1 MKSPWQARA
10 LCVFAGIALSACDRV
25 APAAPPLPARGN
37 ATPAVRLADF
47 GAELR
52 RFDRDVVE
60 RLRRLPD
67 TARTQ
72 EEQAAIARGTTL
84 NEPAGQADVD
94 ALAARIGKPLPP
106 SYRDFL
112 ASSNGMLFEGALNVV
127 TLLPATSVV
136 PLTDSRYPG
145 IGIWRAMPDVAIPLD
160 PAAGGP
166 LPGAALARAWLLSS
180 IVDGDVYLIFPELAG
195 PDGEWPVWFFGPKS
209 PGAIG
214 HASFGAMLA
223 REREAALQALEMRAR
238 LAR

>member
-1 MKSPWQARA
+1 MQSPWRVRA
-10 LCVFAGIALSACDRV
+10 LCVLTGIGLFACDRV
-25 APAAPPLPARGN
+25 VPPAPPLPARSN
-37 ATPAVRLADF
+37 ATSALRVADM
-47 GAELR
+47 GAELH

-60 RLRRLPD
+60 RLRRLPEA
-67 TARTQ
+67 ARTE
-72 EEQAAIARGTTL
+72 EEQAAVARGTTL
-84 NEPAGQADVD
+84 NEPARQSDVD

-112 ASSNGMLFEGALNVV
+112 VSSDGMLFEGALNVV
-127 TLLPATSVV
+127 PLLPAASVV

-145 IGIWRAMPDVAIPLD
+145 LGIWRAMPDVAIPLD

-214 HASFGAMLA
+214 YPSFGAMLV
-223 REREAALQALEMRAR
+223 RERDAALRVLEMRAQR
-238 LAR
+238 AR